1 MKYYPEMAEL
11 VTKTTFLRHWLAL
24 ASVIVLSFTGVTAWA
39 QESTAAPV
47 PAATAPAGEAPM
59 PPPGMP
65 GGAMGEENA
74 SIPTT
79 QEAQKRGPDLAAPI
93 VPQPLGTQIQSQSQ
107 EAVEKVVAHAEE
119 HEKGHAAP
127 HWLWILP
134 FVVLLGSIALGPLI
148 NAHWWEHNF
157 HYFAIGLGL
166 VTGVYYLFFHGDSH
180 PWFHAMIEYVSFIA
194 LLASLYI
201 VSGGIVIQV
210 GSRATPMANTAL
222 LLVGAV
228 VANIFGTTGASMLLI
243 RPFIRMNKGHIKPY
257 HVVFFI
263 FVVSNLGGSLT
274 PIGDPPLFLGY
285 LQGIPFFWTL
295 THLWPLWAFAVGAL
309 LVMFFVIDTL
319 DHKKTER
326 THGDDP
332 GSVVK
337 ITGFANFI
345 LIGVVLVG
353 VFRPSLFDYV
363 ALIKAGA
370 ATGAD
375 YAGLLI
381 SREVLMIG
389 AAVVSLLTTAKV
401 IHERNQFT
409 WGPIREVAII
419 FIGIFSTM
427 VPALAWLE
435 TNASKGDNAIP
446 LKTPGQ
452 YYYAT
457 GVLSSVLDN
466 APTYLVFL
474 TTRLSMLDQAHVD
487 QAEAEIARMTKE
499 QKLQW
504 DPAGKPEPVV
514 KAVEEMI
521 EDHPDHILSG
531 KVNRREVELAFLLGN
546 LALNAFIVAV
556 SAGAVFFGAAT
567 YIGNGPNFMVKSI
580 AESSGV
586 KMPSFFGYIGWYT
599 LPFLVPI
606 LVAVWVIF
614 FVIFV

>member
-1 MKYYPEMAEL
+1 MAESL
-11 VTKTTFLRHWLAL
+11 TKAPFFARWLTL
-24 ASVIVLSFTGVTAWA
+24 AGMAILLFSGSLAFG
-39 QESTAAPV
+39 QE
-47 PAATAPAGEAPM
+47 AT

-65 GGAMGEENA
+65 GGPMVEENL

-79 QEAQKRGPDLAAPI
+79 QEAVKRGPQQSAPAVAEPSQLIAPEPASQPTGNSQAA
-93 VPQPLGTQIQSQSQ
+93 V
-107 EAVEKVVAHAEE
+107 
-119 HEKGHAAP
+119 KGHEAP
-127 HWLWILP
+127 HWLWIVP

-148 NAHWWEHNF
+148 NAHWWEHHY

-166 VTGVYYLFFHGDSH
+166 VTAVYYLFFHGDSH
-180 PWFHAMIEYVSFIA
+180 PWFHAIIEYVSFIV

-201 VSGGIVIQV
+201 VSGGIVIHV
-210 GSRATPMANTAL
+210 GSRATPQANTAL

-228 VANIFGTTGASMLLI
+228 AANVFGTTGASMLLI

-263 FVVSNLGGSLT
+263 FIVSNLGGALT

-285 LQGIPFFWTL
+285 LQGIPFLWTL
-295 THLWPLWAFAVGAL
+295 QHLWPLWVVAVGAL
-309 LVMFFVIDTL
+309 LVVFFVIDTL
-319 DHKKTER
+319 DHRKAER
-326 THGDDP
+326 VHHEDDP

-337 ITGFANFI
+337 ITGFVNFI
-345 LIGVVLVG
+345 LIGMILVG
-353 VFRPSLFDYV
+353 VFRPSVFEYWSLIMAGQATRMDYP
-363 ALIKAGA
+363 AI
-370 ATGAD
+370 
-375 YAGLLI
+375 LI
-381 SREVLMIG
+381 SREVLMVA
-389 AAVVSLLTTAKV
+389 AAVISFRTTPKI

-474 TTRLSMLDQAHVD
+474 TTRLSMLDQEHVD
-487 QAEAEIARMTKE
+487 QAQAEVARMTRDKS
-499 QKLQW
+499 LGF
-504 DPAGKPEPVV
+504 DPDGLPEDVA
-514 KAVEEMI
+514 KAVAELVH
-521 EDHPDHILSG
+521 DHPDHILSG
-531 KVNRREVELAFLLGN
+531 QVKRREVELAFLLGN
-546 LALNAFIVAV
+546 AALNAFIVAV

-586 KMPSFFGYIGWYT
+586 KMPSFFGYILRYT
-599 LPFLVPI
+599 LPVLVPI
-606 LVAVWVIF
+606 LVLVWVIF